1 MAVLSVKNLQKS
13 YKKGFL
19 GRESVKVLKG
29 VNLEVDREI
38 FGFIG
43 PNGAGKTTTIK
54 AIMGFIFPDGGE
66 IRIFGKLNTDVS
78 VKGKVGFLPERPYV
92 PLSITG
98 KEYLDFCADVYGIP
112 YYERK
117 RKYLKLLELVELVG
131 VEERKLSSYSKGMV
145 QRLLF
150 AATLLNEPELLILDE
165 PMSGLDPVGRSII
178 ASVIRRLKEEG
189 KAVFYSSHIIQD
201 VERLSDRVAIIVGGE
216 IKLVDSVSSLISKF
230 ITGYTVV
237 YRKVGESSLL
247 SKEVTRQELWPFL
260 EKLRKG
266 GYELVEVEP
275 KSLSLEDI
283 LVSFIKGS
291 GGTV

>member
-1 MAVLSVKNLQKS
+1 MEILSIKNLKKS

-19 GRESVKVLKG
+19 KKETVQVLKG
-29 VNLEVDREI
+29 IDLQVKREI

-66 IRIFGKLNTDVS
+66 IKIFGKRNSDVS
-78 VKGKVGFLPERPYV
+78 VKGKIGFLPERPYV

-98 KEYLDFCADVYGIP
+98 REYLDFCADVYGIP
-112 YYERK
+112 YYERR
-117 RKYLKLLELVELVG
+117 RKYSKLLEMVDLLG
-131 VEERKLSSYSKGMV
+131 VEERKIGSYSKGMV

-150 AATLLNEPELLILDE
+150 AATLLNDPELLVLDE

-230 ITGYTVV
+230 ISGYTVV
-237 YRKVGESSLL
+237 YRKVGESSLI
-247 SKEVTRQELWPFL
+247 SKELKREELPKVL
-260 EKLRKG
+260 DSLDKKV
-266 GYELVEVEP
+266 YEIVRVEP
-275 KSLSLEDI
+275 KSYSLEDI
-283 LVSFIKGS
+283 LVSFIKG
-291 GGTV
+291 GKI